1 MVFWKSSTYVQKNV
15 NRTENRWINFTTFP
29 VPLEIFVA
37 VKAQKRKVLTVK
49 PFVLNCIFERTE
61 ILVIPSEFACT
72 TALLF
77 LITFMPYRAVLKLII
92 LPDDKGASQST
103 FEVNALKLTR
113 RAENLCEGAAIGFD
127 FTSWLAG
134 KVTQAIRVALKSLF
148 DTQLK
153 TILFNKLSTNLACP
167 GPCLENVIVFG
178 RICTDFS

>member
-1 MVFWKSSTYVQKNV
+1 
-15 NRTENRWINFTTFP
+15 
-29 VPLEIFVA
+29 
-37 VKAQKRKVLTVK
+37 
-49 PFVLNCIFERTE
+49 
-61 ILVIPSEFACT
+61 
-72 TALLF
+72 
-77 LITFMPYRAVLKLII
+77 MPYRAVLKLII